1 MTETTSTPSGFKNK
15 SDLHMA
21 RKLWHMCGVFA
32 IFVGWILLPYWWAI
46 AILGTVWLLFVTGD
60 VLRQRSSDF
69 NQKLMRAFGPIM
81 RSYEV
86 NRLAGT
92 TYLLTGVLLTA
103 ILFNSGV
110 VSLSLLFLAFADP
123 IASFVGIKWGKDKI
137 FGHKSVQG
145 FMAAFFVC
153 TLATY
158 TLLSIKNIYNNA
170 LVASL
175 LAGLVGAFAELI
187 PIGKIDDN
195 FTMPVLSA
203 LGLTIFFYFFGFFSY
218 FN

>member
-1 MTETTSTPSGFKNK
+1 MTVTTPLPSGFKNK

-21 RKLWHMCGVFA
+21 RKIWHMFGVFA
-32 IFVGWILLPYWWAI
+32 IFIGWILLPYPI
-46 AILGTVWLLFVTGD
+46 AILALGVVWALFVMGD
-60 VLRQRSSDF
+60 IIRQKSADLNEKF
-69 NQKLMRAFGPIM
+69 MRLFGPIM

-92 TYLLTGVLLTA
+92 TYLLSGVLLIA
-103 ILFNSGV
+103 LLFNSGV

-153 TLATY
+153 TIATY
-158 TLLSIKNIYNNA
+158 AFLSYKNIYQNA

-175 LAGLVGAFAELI
+175 LAGLIGAMAELI
-187 PIGKIDDN
+187 PVGKVDDN

-203 LGLTIFFYFFGFFSY
+203 IGLTILFYFFGFFSY